1 MNNFGVIIKNMNVG
15 TVDSTFIKSFAT
27 PKEENL
33 EELKVRAVIEKLK
46 IREKQVIAHEMAHKI
61 VGGKYAGSV
70 HYQYT
75 RGPDGKLYISGGEVS
90 IDVSEESSPEK
101 TIQKMEI
108 VRAAA
113 LAPADPSPQDLQVA
127 QTATVK
133 EIKARRELSLL
144 KEKEQHLSKGKILD
158 IKV

>member
-1 MNNFGVIIKNMNVG
+1 MNVG
-15 TVDSTFIKSFAT
+15 PVGSTSIQSFNT
-27 PKEENL
+27 PKEKNL
-33 EELKVRAVIEKLK
+33 EELKIRVLIEKLK

-127 QTATVK
+127 QIATIK

-144 KEKEQHLSKGKILD
+144 KEKVQNQTKGRFLD
-158 IKV
+158 VKV